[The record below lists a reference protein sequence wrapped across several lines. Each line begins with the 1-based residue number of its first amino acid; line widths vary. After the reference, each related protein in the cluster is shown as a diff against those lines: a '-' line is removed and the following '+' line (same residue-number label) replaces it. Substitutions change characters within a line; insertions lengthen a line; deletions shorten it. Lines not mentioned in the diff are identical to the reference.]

1 MSFTYLTK
9 KSLLNLFVLNLT
21 VNTLNIGKLHNIIA
35 PLNRFVIRNH
45 LFASIFAYVQ
55 LQRLTTIEAIKICYQ
70 VRRDLFSN
78 VVRSFISELVL
89 TTNNLN
95 LYFTPVVNA

>member
-9 KSLLNLFVLNLT
+9 KSLLNLT
-21 VNTLNIGKLHNIIA
+21 VNTLNIGKLNNIIA
-35 PLNRFVIRNH
+35 TLNRFVIRNH

-55 LQRLTTIEAIKICYQ
+55 LQRLTTIEAIKNCYQ

-78 VVRSFISELVL
+78 VLRSFISECVF
-89 TTNNLN
+89 TTNSLN
-95 LYFTPVVNA
+95 PSFAPVVNA